1 MRHRSEKMKKS
12 YFLSVIL
19 FCAVFLAQGQLFAGP
34 QEKPLTKAESS
45 DYNAT
50 SRYADVMDFI
60 RVLQQG
66 SLRLRVETM
75 GVSAEGRDIPLLVI
89 GDPVPSVPQDLVYDD
104 RLVVYIQANI
114 HAGEVE
120 GKEAALM
127 LARDL
132 ALGNDPSYLDK
143 VVVLVAP
150 IFNPDGNEKISPDN
164 RRNQVGPE
172 QGVGVR
178 YNGLNLDL
186 NRDGMKLESPE
197 VRGLVKNVMMRWDP
211 AVLLDSHTHN
221 GSYHEEVVTWVWALN
236 PNGDTSLIRYM
247 SDQVRSAINKILMDK
262 YDTLCIPHGDF
273 MDFREPEKGWRPLG
287 PQPRYLSNYFGLRNR
302 LGILNENYPYAD
314 FKTRVMG
321 AYHLFHALLEYCRD
335 QSEEIKELIKEADNR
350 TVQSGLAPTDEDQ
363 FGIEYDVRPIK
374 DKITIHGYV
383 MELYETEGG
392 RRRIRRTDKTQTYT
406 MPFFAEFFA
415 AKSVQLPYGYLIPL
429 PVPEVEAKLLQHGIT
444 VEKLTRPMSLK
455 VESFQVTELN
465 GQERPYQGH
474 RLNSV
479 AGEYAEEEKEF
490 PAGTLFVS
498 MAQPLGKLA
507 AYLLEP
513 ESDDGFLVWNFFD
526 RYLVPQWG
534 RGQQEYPVYKLYAPT
549 PLAKVVIGKKETEK

>member
-1 MRHRSEKMKKS
+1 MKKS
-12 YFLSVIL
+12 FLHCVIPVCFVMLAFLSA
-19 FCAVFLAQGQLFAGP
+19 FSYSQD
-34 QEKPLTKAESS
+34 KPLTKAESS
-45 DYNAT
+45 DYKST
-50 SRYADVMDFI
+50 SLYADVMSFI
-60 RVLQQG
+60 QKLQQQ
-66 SLRLRVETM
+66 SIRMRVETL
-75 GVSAEGRDIPLLVI
+75 GTSAEGRKIPLLVI
-89 GDPVPSVPQDLVYDD
+89 GNPVPSSPMDLAHDG
-104 RLVVYIQANI
+104 RIVVYIQANI

-132 ALGNDPSYLDK
+132 ALGDNPPYLEK

-150 IFNPDGNEKISPDN
+150 IFNPDGNEKISPNN
-164 RRNQVGPE
+164 RRNQDGPE

-178 YNGLNLDL
+178 TNGMGLDL

-197 VRGLVKNVMMRWDP
+197 VLGMVQNVMLRWDP

-221 GSYHEEVVTWVWALN
+221 GSYHEEVVTWVWSLN

-247 SDQVRSAINKILMDK
+247 SDRVRPAINKILEEK

-314 FKTRVMG
+314 FKSRVMG
-321 AYHLFHALLEYCRD
+321 AYHLFHALLEYCHD
-335 QSEEIKELIKEADNR
+335 NGEEIKGLIREADER
-350 TVQSGLAPTDEDQ
+350 TVQSGLAPTAEDQ
-363 FGIEYDVRPIK
+363 FGVEYDVRPIE

-383 MELYETEGG
+383 MELVQTESG
-392 RRRIRRTDKTQTYT
+392 RRRVRRTEKTQTYT

-415 AKSVQLPYGYLIPL
+415 KRSVRLPFGYLIPL
-429 PVPEVEAKLLQHGIT
+429 PVPEVETKLCQHGIT
-444 VEKLTRPMSLK
+444 VERLTQPVKLT
-455 VESFQVTELN
+455 VQSFKVTELN

-474 RLNSV
+474 RLNSIK
-479 AGEYAEEEKEF
+479 GEYFTEEKEF
-490 PAGTLFVS
+490 PAGTLFVP
-498 MAQPLGKLA
+498 MAQVLGKVA

-513 ESDDGFLVWNFFD
+513 ESDDGLLVWNFFD
-526 RYLVPQWG
+526 RNLVPQWG
-534 RGQQEYPVYKLYAPT
+534 RGQQVYPVYKLLEAA
-549 PLAKVVIGKKETEK
+549 PLAKEAVEKK